1 MYEMCFFLLFLHGR
15 ILTKIVVSFNK
26 ILGEFMQQNTVI
38 NIKCKMSLCTI
49 RVTKLQLIFAHFHLK
64 QLLLCV
70 EIIARHFEYI
80 YPKFKKEVTLNMLN
94 FVPLNLLIIRA
105 TKIQANVA
113 HFYLQQ
119 LLFVYVEITDRKFN
133 YSNFKNKVILNMLNF
148 VFPNLL
154 IIRAFKL
161 QLNNAQFYSQQLSF
175 CVEIIYTNF
184 NYSKHNNE
192 VNLNMLNFLIL
203 NLLMIRATKLQS
215 KLAHLY
221 SQQLLFY
228 VEIIYL
234 NFKCS
239 KFKIEAY
246 LKMVNYIFLNRNIN
260 LYENILS
267 TYPQKIY
274 KTLKF
279 KHGVTLAMLK
289 IDFSK
294 GKSNLIENIINFIS
308 QIFNIYNFREM
319 SFENY
324 LLEMENVFD
333 LESPGGDEDE
343 LARRMSS
350 LGRAPEGAENPGE
363 VGTGSAGV
371 VGTVGSE
378 FWPTE
383 IAEAT
388 A

>member
-1 MYEMCFFLLFLHGR
+1 
-15 ILTKIVVSFNK
+15 
-26 ILGEFMQQNTVI
+26 MQQNTVI

-64 QLLLCV
+64 QLLFCV
-70 EIIARHFEYI
+70 EIIARHFEYS
-80 YPKFKKEVTLNMLN
+80 KFKKEVTLNM
-94 FVPLNLLIIRA
+94 LNLLIIRA

-133 YSNFKNKVILNMLNF
+133 YSNFKNKVILNMLKF
-148 VFPNLL
+148 VSPNLL

-294 GKSNLIENIINFIS
+294 GKSNLLENIINFIS

-363 VGTGSAGV
+363 VGAGSMGV
-371 VGTVGSE
+371 VGAVGSE
-378 FWPTE
+378 LTE
-383 IAEAT
+383 VSTGSGKRPAPSSGQPRSLKLQH
-388 A
+388 